1 MRCPVTCTRHEA
13 GRLRDSLSRRPK
25 GMGGRRL
32 FFVAKIHGSGDNMRL
47 AQIIIFLVGVLAAVG
62 LLIMESMAP

>member
-1 MRCPVTCTRHEA
+1 M
-13 GRLRDSLSRRPK
+13 RDSLSRRPK

-47 AQIIIFLVGVLAAVG
+47 AQIIIFLFGVLAAVG
-62 LLIMESMAP
+62 LLIMESMAS